1 MGEGRYKESE
11 IGLPPLFTLRG
22 FEGSLSEYVEQ
33 LYWQYRAMVDH
44 AGIRILGK
52 PLAASDAAARDGRD
66 RLFWHLIT
74 SGTSEGG
81 EEARRL
87 DLTRCAHLPRV
98 WDLLERC
105 AGGDPRVRYWR
116 QVDWFGR
123 HVRVAAHD
131 WSMVVVLL
139 ERPRS
144 LVLRT
149 AYPVEGRARRGTLRS
164 QARAS
169 WMRAWAASVSSE
181 ELYARARESAAPDR
195 PRLPVAVTH
204 APAAIERVRCWM

>member
-1 MGEGRYKESE
+1 MPDTGGEL
-11 IGLPPLFTLRG
+11 GLAPLFPVRG

-44 AGIRILGK
+44 AGIRIWGK
-52 PLAASDAAARDGRD
+52 PLAVSDAAAADGRD

-87 DLTRCAHLPRV
+87 DLTRCAHLSRV

-105 AGGDPRVRYWR
+105 AAGDPRVRYWR
-116 QVDWFGR
+116 QVDWFGL
-123 HVRVAAHD
+123 HVRVAARD
-131 WSMVVVLL
+131 WSMVAVLL
-139 ERPRS
+139 ERPNS

-149 AYPVEGRARRGTLRS
+149 AYPVEGRARGELRS

-169 WMRAWAASVSSE
+169 WMRTWAASVSSE
-181 ELYARARESAAPDR
+181 DLYERARKAAAPER
-195 PRLPVAVTH
+195 PRPPVAVTC

>member
-1 MGEGRYKESE
+1 MPDTGGEL
-11 IGLPPLFTLRG
+11 GLAPLFPVRG

-44 AGIRILGK
+44 AGIRIWGK
-52 PLAASDAAARDGRD
+52 PLAVSDAAAADGRD

-87 DLTRCAHLPRV
+87 DLTRCAHLSRV

-105 AGGDPRVRYWR
+105 AAGDPRVRYWR
-116 QVDWFGR
+116 QVDWFGL
-123 HVRVAAHD
+123 HVRVAARD
-131 WSMVVVLL
+131 WSMVAVLL
-139 ERPRS
+139 ERPNS

-149 AYPVEGRARRGTLRS
+149 AYPVEGRARGTLRS

-181 ELYARARESAAPDR
+181 DLYARARESAAPER
-195 PRLPVAVTH
+195 PHVPVAVTH
-204 APAAIERVRCWM
+204 TPAAIERVRCWM

>member
-1 MGEGRYKESE
+1 MPDASDLHSE

-33 LYWQYRAMVDH
+33 LYWQYRAMVGD
-44 AGIRILGK
+44 AGIRIWGK
-52 PLAASDAAARDGRD
+52 PLAVSDAAARDGRD

-74 SGTSEGG
+74 SGTSEAG

-98 WDLLERC
+98 WDLLERG
-105 AGGDPRVRYWR
+105 AAGDPRVRIWR
-116 QVDWFGR
+116 QVDWYGR
-123 HVRVAAHD
+123 HVRVATRD
-131 WSMVVVLL
+131 WSMVAVLL
-139 ERPRS
+139 ERPNS

-149 AYPVEGRARRGTLRS
+149 AYQVEGRARGPLRS

-195 PRLPVAVTH
+195 PRLPVAVTY